1 MSPVTLWSPASFV
14 SPSSPHLC
22 QPPLQPPV
30 PPPARSQPS
39 ASPPHSST
47 LSAAPLAPHHS
58 TAAANLVHVFMHLF
72 KYLLSKEHKSKS
84 SSSPCNCDTFPNG
97 LGAARPVAGAPVSPP
112 SISRLLHSTLYSALL
127 SIHSTVHCGLLC
139 SANISSS
146 IRCLLANSSVSMPS
160 CANVFAIIFTTHRC
174 HDLPSCAN
182 IIFDHT
188 HCCGHLCAATTPP
201 TIAV

>member
-1 MSPVTLWSPASFV
+1 MDGIGEQSRRRRGSRAEPFV
-14 SPSSPHLC
+14 ARHSVVARLVC
-22 QPPLQPPV
+22 QPQLPAPLSAPLQPPV

-72 KYLLSKEHKSKS
+72 KYLLSKEHRSKA

-112 SISRLLHSTLYSALL
+112 SISRLLHSTPYSAAL
-127 SIHSTVHCGLLC
+127 
-139 SANISSS
+139 
-146 IRCLLANSSVSMPS
+146 
-160 CANVFAIIFTTHRC
+160 
-174 HDLPSCAN
+174 
-182 IIFDHT
+182 
-188 HCCGHLCAATTPP
+188 
-201 TIAV
+201 